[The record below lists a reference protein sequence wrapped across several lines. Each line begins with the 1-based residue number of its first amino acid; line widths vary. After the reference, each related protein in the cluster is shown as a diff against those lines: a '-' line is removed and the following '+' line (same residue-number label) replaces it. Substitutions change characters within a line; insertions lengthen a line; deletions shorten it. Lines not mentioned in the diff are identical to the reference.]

1 MQWSDI
7 NNDSGLITTRLNI
20 DRETQSELQLVVSAR
35 DGGTSPKFAT
45 ATVAIAVEDENDEWP
60 EFLHQEDGEL
70 RLAVSENTRPGSRIT
85 TLQAVDND
93 RGKNGSITYQLGTS
107 AAARYPGTFQLDP
120 QTGDVTVHSLLDRET
135 TAEYELTVYSD

>member
-1 MQWSDI
+1 M
-7 NNDSGLITTRLNI
+7 
-20 DRETQSELQLVVSAR
+20 
-35 DGGTSPKFAT
+35 
-45 ATVAIAVEDENDEWP
+45 AIAVEDENDERP

-93 RGKNGSITYQLGTS
+93 RGRNGSITYQLGSS
-107 AAARYPGTFQLDP
+107 AAARYPGTFQPEP

-135 TAEYELTVYSD
+135 TAEYELTSAPSAWRRWR